1 MRGTLPTDRGE
12 QTNSDEAAV
21 EGEVENSLV
30 KLAGVNT
37 ISEPVFFF
45 LLAARGFFA
54 TVSAVPSCHFS
65 LTP

>member
-1 MRGTLPTDRGE
+1 MRGILPTDTGE

-37 ISEPVFFF
+37 ISEPIFFF
-45 LLAARGFFA
+45 LLEARGFLA
-54 TVSAVPSCHFS
+54 TVSALPSCHFN